1 MTDKELLKQLNSLK
15 SIRMEE
21 NLKESNKRVLL
32 TQISNTV
39 SENSEA
45 KPFNNFFFF
54 VKNILAM
61 SSRPA
66 MVLSGVFLFLFASL
80 ILGSDFYKNSKPT
93 DSLYIARVLS
103 ERARLNTTFDQ
114 TAKEKLAVKFASQHA
129 KDIATL
135 LMDPEFNKEENRE
148 EVEKLSVSFKS
159 EIEKVRGNINANE
172 ATSEIKEDVDS
183 AVFSASSLREENGTD
198 VYIEEENFKENS
210 DMTLDTLKDE
220 EKITVSN
227 EDIVLEGSSELSSTS
242 EEVKELG
249 EKIEELNGKISD
261 DSVISKELLEEIESL
276 FENGKYDEVLLKLN
290 NIK

>member
-1 MTDKELLKQLNSLK
+1 
-15 SIRMEE
+15 MEE